1 MKTKLT
7 MMLLALLST
16 PALADIPTGG
26 GGGGHGGCNASNLS
40 SSLAGLGVFAV
51 GAAILAIGRKRK

>member
-7 MMLLALLST
+7 FLLLGLLST

-26 GGGGHGGCNASNLS
+26 GGGHGGCNAGNLT
-40 SSLAGLGVFAV
+40 SSLAGLGVFAA
-51 GAAILAIGRKRK
+51 GAAILAFGRKRK